1 MEGLG
6 ILGDLPQRDPLPSVG
21 GNHDNA
27 SHTHDDRVN
36 SFGDLPHFDQLPAVG
51 SNHTQA
57 LQIRADGPGS
67 AAQRG
72 GPEQSDV
79 VGSKLAGH
87 EKWARE

>member
-1 MEGLG
+1 MVGLG
-6 ILGDLPQRDPLPSVG
+6 ILGDLPQRDPLPL
-21 GNHDNA
+21 
-27 SHTHDDRVN
+27 HTHDDRVN

-79 VGSKLAGH
+79 VGSQLAGH
-87 EKWARE
+87 EKLARE